1 MNRNVTDR
9 NHGNPALPEESSVF
23 MPRRRVSEKRGNI
36 QSSPQPFFQRVSTF
50 LSRFFVLG
58 VTGGLSVYGIRE
70 MHGVLTTNTVTAL
83 QWVFLILFSINF
95 IWIAFAFSQALLG
108 FLVLL
113 KPRLIKQR
121 EIDPPFK
128 TAILLP
134 VYNEDPVR
142 VRAAI
147 EAMRS
152 DLLNKAPGRY
162 AFFILSDT
170 NRADAWI
177 AEEQTFMELVDTS
190 GQGCPV
196 YYRRRHRNKE
206 RKAGN
211 IGDWVQRWGGDY
223 GAMIVLD
230 ADSVMSADSMV
241 TLSRRLAASPGVGL
255 IQTLPT
261 IVFADTLYGRV
272 QQFANHCFGPVY
284 AAGLS
289 CWHGMSSNF
298 WGHNAIIRTQAFA
311 KSCHLPILTGKPP
324 FGGHVLSHDFIEA
337 ALLRRAGWG
346 VRFDTDIQTSFEQ
359 APPSLIDVLVRDRRW
374 CQGNLQHTRFL
385 FAKGFVLPTR
395 LHLLSGIMS
404 YLSAV
409 FWLSLILVGLAIAA
423 QAAFVRPEYFANP
436 SLFPTWPVF
445 DSERALR
452 LFVVSMA
459 IVLAPK
465 VFGWFAAMV
474 HVRRCLRF
482 GGPVLLTL
490 STLLEMVVS
499 GLYAPIL
506 MVSQFTVVFSILRG
520 KDGGW
525 LPQSREDGALG
536 WKPVARHHAGHTLF
550 GTALAVLSLL
560 LSKALFFWLLPISAG
575 LILSIP
581 LSWISGGA
589 RRTKW
594 LKMSGLLRAPE
605 EKDPVPILAQ
615 LKQKLA
621 DTPKLRKTGGLTRLV
636 NDPYLFAWHLSQL
649 PDTRGETQT
658 FDPARI
664 IAEWKLQHADSIK
677 HLESWLEPAE
687 ALALLRHTDCLNRIQ
702 RIGAAAGNRITFPR
716 GGRRP
721 LDRGDLSAD
730 AVDGRPGSKFHTGRL
745 PRDTWDTFSQQIL

>member
-152 DLLNKAPGRY
+152 DLLVKAPGRY

-196 YYRRRHRNKE
+196 YYRRRHQNKE